1 MPLPHALYQM
11 KLYSLSLFSLLLNP
25 QAPPSSRV
33 CTFFTEAQVT
43 IAKRTEKI
51 ITADLSEHH
60 PAWELADK
68 FGISATSLK
77 NYFRGVYGQ
86 NLSVYLKD
94 LRMEKAADLLVS
106 TTQSVSEVAEQVGYL
121 NQSKFAAVFK
131 KHFGMSP
138 LEYRKTERLRLL

>member
-1 MPLPHALYQM
+1 M

-51 ITADLSEHH
+51 ITADLSKHH
-60 PAWELADK
+60 PARELADK

-131 KHFGMSP
+131 KQYGQTP
-138 LEYRKTERLRLL
+138 LEYRRSIHLKQG